1 LQELKHLTPTLQEQ
15 VLSLIKAAQD
25 FDNTPAI
32 AEHVLLH
39 LRHGG
44 DKADSHLVIQKDNQ
58 VIGYAHLDKTDQVA
72 GPSVEL
78 VIHPDHRGSGIGS
91 DLLKAAIEVCGNKIR
106 LWSHGD
112 LPQARALAEANNF
125 IKVRT
130 VIQMSKELSEVSPI
144 NCNYQIRSFL
154 PGLDNKAWLTLNN
167 LAFANHPEQGNWSE
181 ADLSIRLNED
191 WCDEKGF
198 FVAQDKDQLIGFT
211 WTKIHGGHSHSHV
224 AGEDHHDHAPI
235 GEIYVTA
242 VSDKYAGKGIGKA
255 LTITGLNYLK
265 YQGLSSAMLYVDED
279 NQIAVNLYKSLGFL
293 ESGKDV
299 VYKLKSLVINLH

>member
-1 LQELKHLTPTLQEQ
+1 MQELKHLTPALQEQ

-91 DLLKAAIEVCGNKIR
+91 ELLKSAIEVYGNKIR

-112 LPQARALAEANNF
+112 LPQARALALSNNF

-130 VIQMSKELSEVSPI
+130 VIQMSKDLTEVSPV
-144 NCNYQIRSFL
+144 NFDYQIRSFL
-154 PGLDNKAWLTLNN
+154 PDLDNNAWLTLNN

-181 ADLSIRLNED
+181 ADLLIRLNED
-191 WCDEKGF
+191 WFDEKGF
-198 FVAQDKDQLIGFT
+198 FVAQDKDQLIGFC
-211 WTKIHGGHSHSHV
+211 WTKIHGGHSHSHL

-242 VSDKYAGKGIGKA
+242 VSNKYAGKGIGKA
-255 LTITGLNYLK
+255 LTISGLNYLK
-265 YQGLSSAMLYVDED
+265 YQGLNSAMLYVDED
-279 NQIAVNLYKSLGFL
+279 NKIAVNLYKSLGFV

-299 VYKLKSLVINLH
+299 LYKLKS

>member
-1 LQELKHLTPTLQEQ
+1 MQELKHLTPALQEQ

-44 DKADSHLVIQKDNQ
+44 DKADSHLVVQKDNQ

-78 VIHPDHRGSGIGS
+78 VIHPQHRGSGIGS
-91 DLLKAAIEVCGNKIR
+91 DLLKSAIEVSGNKIR

-112 LPQARALAEANNF
+112 LSGARALAQANNF

-130 VIQMSKELSEVSPI
+130 VIQMSKKLSEVSPI
-144 NCNYQIRSFL
+144 NCDYQIRSFL
-154 PGLDNKAWLTLNN
+154 PDLDNNAWLTLNN

-191 WCDEKGF
+191 WFDEKGF
-198 FVAQDKDQLIGFT
+198 FVAQDKDQLIGFC
-211 WTKIHGGHSHSHV
+211 WTKIHGGHSHSHL

-235 GEIYVTA
+235 GEVYVTA
-242 VSDKYAGKGIGKA
+242 VSNKYAGKGIGKA

-265 YQGLSSAMLYVDED
+265 YQGLNSAMLYVDED
-279 NQIAVNLYKSLGFL
+279 NKMAVNLYKSLGFI

-299 VYKLKSLVINLH
+299 MYKLKS

>member
-1 LQELKHLTPTLQEQ
+1 MQELKQLTPALQEQ
-15 VLSLIKAAQD
+15 VLSLIETAQD

-78 VIHPDHRGSGIGS
+78 VIHPDHRGSSIGS
-91 DLLKAAIEVCGNKIR
+91 ELLKSAIDVCGNKIR
-106 LWSHGD
+106 LWSHSD
-112 LPQARALAEANNF
+112 LPQARALAQANNF

-130 VIQMSKELSEVSPI
+130 VIQMSKDLVEVSPI
-144 NCNYQIRSFL
+144 NCDYEIRSFL
-154 PGLDNKAWLTLNN
+154 PDLDNKAWLTLNN
-167 LAFANHPEQGNWSE
+167 QAFTNHPEQGNWSE

-191 WCDEKGF
+191 WFDEKGF
-198 FVAQDKDQLIGFT
+198 FVAQDKDQLIGFC
-211 WTKIHGGHSHSHV
+211 WTKIHGGHSHSHST
-224 AGEDHHDHAPI
+224 GEDHHDHEPI

-242 VSDKYAGKGIGKA
+242 VSNKYVGNGIGKA

-265 YQGLSSAMLYVDED
+265 YQGLNSAMLYVDED
-279 NQIAVNLYKSLGFL
+279 NQAAFNLYKSLGFV

-299 VYKLKSLVINLH
+299 MYKLKS

>member
-1 LQELKHLTPTLQEQ
+1 MQELKHLTPALQEQ

-44 DKADSHLVIQKDNQ
+44 DKADSHLIIQKDNQ
-58 VIGYAHLDKTDQVA
+58 IIGYAHLDKTDQVA

-78 VIHPDHRGSGIGS
+78 VIHPEHRGSGIGS
-91 DLLKAAIEVCGNKIR
+91 ELLKSAIEVCGNKIR

-112 LPQARALAEANNF
+112 LPQARALAQANNF

-130 VIQMSKELSEVSPI
+130 VIQMSKDLTEVSPI
-144 NCNYQIRSFL
+144 NCDYQIRSFL
-154 PGLDNKAWLTLNN
+154 PDLDNKAWLTLNN

-191 WCDEKGF
+191 WFDEKGF
-198 FVAQDKDQLIGFT
+198 FVAQDKDQLIGFC
-211 WTKIHGGHSHSHV
+211 WTKIHGGHSHSHL

-242 VSDKYAGKGIGKA
+242 VSNKYAGKGIGKA

-279 NQIAVNLYKSLGFL
+279 NQIAVNLYKSLGFV

-299 VYKLKSLVINLH
+299 LYKLKS

>member
-1 LQELKHLTPTLQEQ
+1 VQELNSLTPALQEQ
-15 VLSLIKAAQD
+15 VLSVIKTAQE

-44 DKADSHLVIQKDNQ
+44 DKADSHLVLQKDNQ
-58 VIGYAHLDKTDQVA
+58 VIAYAHLDKTDQVA

-78 VIHPDHRGSGIGS
+78 VIHPDHRRSGIGS
-91 DLLKAAIEVCGNKIR
+91 QLLKQAIEICGQKMR

-112 LPQARALAEANNF
+112 LPEARALAQSNNF

-130 VIQMSKELSEVSPI
+130 VIQMSKDLAEISPI
-144 NCNYQIRSFL
+144 NCDYQIRSFL
-154 PGLDNKAWLTLNN
+154 PDLDNQAWLSLNN
-167 LAFANHPEQGNWSE
+167 QAFANHPEQGNWSE

-191 WCDEKGF
+191 WFDEKGF
-198 FVAQDKDQLIGFT
+198 FVAQDNDQLIGFC
-211 WTKIHGGHSHSHV
+211 WTKIHGGHSHTHETDS
-224 AGEDHHDHAPI
+224 DLHDHEPI
-235 GEIYVTA
+235 GEIYVMA
-242 VSDKYAGKGIGKA
+242 VSKAYEGRSIGKA

-265 YQGLSSAMLYVDED
+265 YQGLSTAMLYVDEE
-279 NQIAVNLYKSLGFL
+279 NKKAVNLYKSLGFV

-299 VYKLKSLVINLH
+299 MYRLKS

>member
-1 LQELKHLTPTLQEQ
+1 MQELKHLIPTLQEQ
-15 VLSLIKAAQD
+15 VLSLIKSAQD

-44 DKADSHLVIQKDNQ
+44 DKTDSHLVIQRDNQ

-78 VIHPDHRGSGIGS
+78 VIHPEHRGTSIGS
-91 DLLKAAIEVCGNKIR
+91 DLLKTAINVCGDKMR

-112 LPQARALAEANNF
+112 LPEARALAQANNF

-130 VIQMSKELSEVSPI
+130 VIQMIKTLSEVTPV
-144 NCNYQIRSFL
+144 NCNYQIRNFL
-154 PGLDNKAWLTLNN
+154 PDLDNKDWLTLNN
-167 LAFANHPEQGNWSE
+167 RAFANHPEQGSWNK
-181 ADLSIRLNED
+181 ADVAIRLNED
-191 WCDEKGF
+191 WFDEKGF
-198 FVAQDKDQLIGFT
+198 FVAQDNDQLIGFC
-211 WTKIHGGHSHSHV
+211 WTKIHGAHSHSYLS
-224 AGEDHHDHAPI
+224 GESTHGHAPI

-242 VSDKYAGKGIGKA
+242 VSNQYAGQGIGKA

-265 YQGLSSAMLYVDED
+265 HQELNSVILYVDED
-279 NQIAVNLYKSLGFL
+279 NQRAIELYRSLGFI

-299 VYKLKSLVINLH
+299 VYARKVTKNT

>member
-1 LQELKHLTPTLQEQ
+1 MQELKSLTPALQAQ
-15 VLSLIKAAQD
+15 VLSLIDAAQD

-44 DKADSHLVIQKDNQ
+44 DKADSHLVIEKDNQ

-78 VIHPDHRGSGIGS
+78 IIHPEHRGSGIGS
-91 DLLKAAIEVCGNKIR
+91 ELLKAAIEVCGNAIR

-112 LPQARALAEANNF
+112 LPQARALAQSNNF

-130 VIQMSKELSEVSPI
+130 VIQMSKDLSEVSPI
-144 NCNYQIRSFL
+144 KCDYEIRSFL
-154 PGLDNKAWLTLNN
+154 PDLDNKAWLDLNN
-167 LAFANHPEQGNWSE
+167 QAFNNHPEQGNWSE
-181 ADLSIRLNED
+181 ADLLIRLNED
-191 WCDEKGF
+191 WFDEKGF
-198 FVAQDKDQLIGFT
+198 FVAQDKKELIGFC
-211 WTKIHGGHSHSHV
+211 WTKIHGGHSHSHSSSD
-224 AGEDHHDHAPI
+224 DHHDHAPI

-242 VSDKYAGKGIGKA
+242 VSSKCAGKGVGKA

-265 YQGLSSAMLYVDED
+265 YQGLNSAMLYVDAE
-279 NQIAVNLYKSLGFL
+279 NQAAFNLYKSLGFV

-299 VYKLKSLVINLH
+299 LYKLQS

>member
-1 LQELKHLTPTLQEQ
+1 MQELKHLTSALQEQ

-44 DKADSHLVIQKDNQ
+44 DKADSHLIIQKDNQ
-58 VIGYAHLDKTDQVA
+58 IIGYAHLDKTDQVA

-78 VIHPDHRGSGIGS
+78 VIHPEHRGSGIGS
-91 DLLKAAIEVCGNKIR
+91 ELLKSAIEVCGNKIR

-112 LPQARALAEANNF
+112 LPQARALTQANNF

-130 VIQMSKELSEVSPI
+130 VIQMSKDLSEVSPI
-144 NCNYQIRSFL
+144 NCDYQIRSFL
-154 PGLDNKAWLTLNN
+154 PDLDNNAWLALNN
-167 LAFANHPEQGNWSE
+167 QAFTNHPEQGNWSE

-191 WCDEKGF
+191 WFDEMGF
-198 FVAQDKDQLIGFT
+198 FVAQDIDQLIGFC
-211 WTKIHGGHSHSHV
+211 WTKIHGGHSHSHL

-242 VSDKYAGKGIGKA
+242 VSNKYAGKGIGKA

-265 YQGLSSAMLYVDED
+265 YQGLNSAMLYVDED
-279 NQIAVNLYKSLGFL
+279 NQAAFSLYKSLGFL

-299 VYKLKSLVINLH
+299 MYKIKS

>member
-1 LQELKHLTPTLQEQ
+1 LQELKQLTPALQEQ
-15 VLSLIKAAQD
+15 VLSLIKSAQD
-25 FDNTPAI
+25 FDNSPAI

-44 DKADSHLVIQKDNQ
+44 DKADSHLVVQKDNQ

-78 VIHPDHRGSGIGS
+78 VIHPEHRGSGIGS
-91 DLLKAAIEVCGNKIR
+91 DLLKSAIEVCGNKIR

-112 LPQARALAEANNF
+112 LPGARALAQSNNF

-130 VIQMSKELSEVSPI
+130 VIQMSKDLTEVSPI
-144 NCNYQIRSFL
+144 KSDYQIRSFL
-154 PGLDNKAWLTLNN
+154 PDLDNKAWLGLNN
-167 LAFANHPEQGNWSE
+167 QAFTNHPEQGNWSE
-181 ADLSIRLNED
+181 ADLLIRLNED
-191 WCDEKGF
+191 WFDEKGF
-198 FVAQDKDQLIGFT
+198 FVAQDKEELIGFC
-211 WTKIHGGHSHSHV
+211 WTKIHGGHSHSHSS
-224 AGEDHHDHAPI
+224 GDNHHDHAPI

-242 VSDKYAGKGIGKA
+242 VSDKYDGKGIGKA

-265 YQGLSSAMLYVDED
+265 YQGLNSAMLYVDED
-279 NQIAVNLYKSLGFL
+279 NKAAFNLYKSLGFV

-299 VYKLKSLVINLH
+299 MYKLKS

>member
-1 LQELKHLTPTLQEQ
+1 LQELKHLTPALQEQ

-44 DKADSHLVIQKDNQ
+44 DKADSHLVVQKDNQ
-58 VIGYAHLDKTDQVA
+58 VIGYAHLDQTDQVA

-78 VIHPDHRGSGIGS
+78 VIHPEHRGSGIGS
-91 DLLKAAIEVCGNKIR
+91 ELLKSAIEVCGNKIR

-112 LPQARALAEANNF
+112 LPQARALAQANNF

-130 VIQMSKELSEVSPI
+130 VSQMSKDLTKVLPI
-144 NCNYQIRSFL
+144 GCDYQIRSFL
-154 PGLDNKAWLTLNN
+154 PDLDNKAWLTLNN
-167 LAFANHPEQGNWSE
+167 QAFTNHPEQGNWSE

-191 WCDEKGF
+191 WFDEKGF
-198 FVAQDKDQLIGFT
+198 FVAQDKDQLIGFC
-211 WTKIHGGHSHSHV
+211 WTKIHGGHSHSHL

-242 VSDKYAGKGIGKA
+242 VSNKYAGKSIGKA

-265 YQGLSSAMLYVDED
+265 YQGLNSAMLYVDED
-279 NQIAVNLYKSLGFL
+279 NQVAFNLYKSLGFI

-299 VYKLKSLVINLH
+299 MYKLKS

>member
-1 LQELKHLTPTLQEQ
+1 MQELKHLTPALQEQ

-44 DKADSHLVIQKDNQ
+44 DKADSHLVIQKDDQ

-91 DLLKAAIEVCGNKIR
+91 ELLKSAIEVCGNKIR

-112 LPQARALAEANNF
+112 LPQARALAQANNF

-130 VIQMSKELSEVSPI
+130 VIQMSKDLVEVSAI
-144 NCNYQIRSFL
+144 DCDYQIRSFL
-154 PGLDNKAWLTLNN
+154 PDLDNKAWLTLNN
-167 LAFANHPEQGNWSE
+167 QAFNNHLEQGNWSE
-181 ADLSIRLNED
+181 DDLSIRLNED
-191 WCDEKGF
+191 WFDKKGF
-198 FVAQDKDQLIGFT
+198 FVTQDKDQLIGFC
-211 WTKIHGGHSHSHV
+211 WTKIHGGHSHSHSTD
-224 AGEDHHDHAPI
+224 EEHHDHAPI
-235 GEIYVTA
+235 GEVYVTA
-242 VSDKYAGKGIGKA
+242 VSNKYVGKGIGKA

-265 YQGLSSAMLYVDED
+265 YQGLNSAMLYVDED
-279 NQIAVNLYKSLGFL
+279 NQAAFNLYKSLGFL
-293 ESGKDV
+293 ESSKDV
-299 VYKLKSLVINLH
+299 MYKLKS

>member
-1 LQELKHLTPTLQEQ
+1 LQELKHLTPALREQ

-44 DKADSHLVIQKDNQ
+44 DKADSHLVVQKDNQ

-78 VIHPDHRGSGIGS
+78 VIHPEHRGSAIGS
-91 DLLKAAIEVCGNKIR
+91 ELLKSAIEVCGNKIR

-112 LPQARALAEANNF
+112 LLQARALAQANNF

-130 VIQMSKELSEVSPI
+130 VIQMSKDLTEVSPI
-144 NCNYQIRSFL
+144 NCDYQIRSFL
-154 PGLDNKAWLTLNN
+154 PDLDNKAWLTLNN
-167 LAFANHPEQGNWSE
+167 QAFTNHPEQGNWSE
-181 ADLSIRLNED
+181 VDLSIRLNED
-191 WCDEKGF
+191 WFDEKGF
-198 FVAQDKDQLIGFT
+198 FVAQDKDQLIGFC
-211 WTKIHGGHSHSHV
+211 WTKIHGGHSHSHSKD
-224 AGEDHHDHAPI
+224 EDNHDHAPI

-242 VSDKYAGKGIGKA
+242 VSNKYAGKGIGKV
-255 LTITGLNYLK
+255 LTITGLNHLK
-265 YQGLSSAMLYVDED
+265 YQGLNSAMLYVDEN
-279 NQIAVNLYKSLGFL
+279 NQVAFNLYKSLGFV

-299 VYKLKSLVINLH
+299 MYKSKS

>member
-1 LQELKHLTPTLQEQ
+1 MQELKHLTSELQAQ

-44 DKADSHLVIQKDNQ
+44 DKADSHLVVQKDNQ

-78 VIHPDHRGSGIGS
+78 VIHPDYRDSGIGS
-91 DLLKAAIEVCGNKIR
+91 ELLKSAIEVCGNRIR

-112 LPQARALAEANNF
+112 LPQARALALSNDF

-130 VIQMSKELSEVSPI
+130 VIQSSKDLTEVSPI
-144 NCNYQIRSFL
+144 NCEYQIRRFL
-154 PGLDNKAWLTLNN
+154 PDLDNNAWLTLNN
-167 LAFANHPEQGNWSE
+167 QAFANHPEQGNWSE
-181 ADLSIRLNED
+181 ADLLIRLNED
-191 WCDEKGF
+191 WFDEKGF
-198 FVAQDKDQLIGFT
+198 FMAQDKDRLIGFC
-211 WTKIHGGHSHSHV
+211 WTKIHGGHSHSHL
-224 AGEDHHDHAPI
+224 ASEDHHDHPPI

-242 VSDKYAGKGIGKA
+242 VSNKYAGKGIGKA

-265 YQGLSSAMLYVDED
+265 YQGLNSAMLYVDED
-279 NQIAVNLYKSLGFL
+279 NKIAVNLYKSLGFV

-299 VYKLKSLVINLH
+299 LYKLKS

>member
-1 LQELKHLTPTLQEQ
+1 MQELKQLTPALQEQ
-15 VLSLIKAAQD
+15 VLSLIKDVQD

-78 VIHPDHRGSGIGS
+78 VIHPEHRGGGVGS
-91 DLLKAAIEVCGNKIR
+91 ELLKSAIEVCGNKIR

-112 LPQARALAEANNF
+112 LPQARALAEANKF

-130 VIQMSKELSEVSPI
+130 VIQMSKDLTEVSPI
-144 NCNYQIRSFL
+144 YCDYEIRSFL
-154 PGLDNKAWLTLNN
+154 PDLDNKGWLTLNN
-167 LAFANHPEQGNWSE
+167 LAFTNHPEQGNWSE
-181 ADLSIRLNED
+181 AELSIRLNED
-191 WCDEKGF
+191 WFDEKGF
-198 FVAQDKDQLIGFT
+198 FVAQDGDQLIGFC
-211 WTKIHGGHSHSHV
+211 WTKIHGAHSHSHSS
-224 AGEDHHDHAPI
+224 GEDNHDHAPI

-242 VSDKYAGKGIGKA
+242 VGNKYAGKGIGKA

-265 YQGLSSAMLYVDED
+265 YQGLNSAMLYVNED
-279 NQIAVNLYKSLGFL
+279 NQTAFNLYKSLGFV

-299 VYKLKSLVINLH
+299 MYKLKS

>member
-1 LQELKHLTPTLQEQ
+1 MQELKHLTSALQEQ

-44 DKADSHLVIQKDNQ
+44 DKADSHLIIQKDNQ
-58 VIGYAHLDKTDQVA
+58 IIGYAHLDKTDQVA

-78 VIHPDHRGSGIGS
+78 VIHPEHRGSGIGS
-91 DLLKAAIEVCGNKIR
+91 ELLKSAIEVCGNKIR

-112 LPQARALAEANNF
+112 LPQARSLAQANNF

-130 VIQMSKELSEVSPI
+130 VIQMSKDLVEISPI
-144 NCNYQIRSFL
+144 NCDYKIRSFL
-154 PGLDNKAWLTLNN
+154 PDLDNKVWLTLNN
-167 LAFANHPEQGNWSE
+167 QAFANHPEQGNWSE

-191 WCDEKGF
+191 WFDEKGF
-198 FVAQDKDQLIGFT
+198 FVAQDKDQLIGFC
-211 WTKIHGGHSHSHV
+211 WTKIHGGHSHSHL

-242 VSDKYAGKGIGKA
+242 VSNKYSGKGIGKA

-265 YQGLSSAMLYVDED
+265 YQGLNSAMLYVDED
-279 NQIAVNLYKSLGFL
+279 NKIAVNLYKSLGFV

-299 VYKLKSLVINLH
+299 LYKLKS

>member
-1 LQELKHLTPTLQEQ
+1 MQELKHLTSALQEQ

-44 DKADSHLVIQKDNQ
+44 DKADSHLVLEKDNQ
-58 VIGYAHLDKTDQVA
+58 IIGYAHLDKTDQVA

-78 VIHPDHRGSGIGS
+78 VIHPEHRGSGIGS
-91 DLLKAAIEVCGNKIR
+91 ELLKSAIEVCGNKIR

-112 LPQARALAEANNF
+112 LPQARSLAQANNF

-130 VIQMSKELSEVSPI
+130 VIQMSKDLVEISPI
-144 NCNYQIRSFL
+144 NCDYKIRSFL
-154 PGLDNKAWLTLNN
+154 PDLDNKVWLTLNN
-167 LAFANHPEQGNWSE
+167 QAFANHPEQGNWSE

-191 WCDEKGF
+191 WFDEKGF
-198 FVAQDKDQLIGFT
+198 FVAQDKDQLIGFC
-211 WTKIHGGHSHSHV
+211 WTKIHGGHSHSHL

-235 GEIYVTA
+235 GEVYVTA
-242 VSDKYAGKGIGKA
+242 VSNKYAGKGIGKA

-265 YQGLSSAMLYVDED
+265 YQGLNSAMLYVDED
-279 NQIAVNLYKSLGFL
+279 NKMAVNLYKSLGFI

-299 VYKLKSLVINLH
+299 MYKLKS

>member
-1 LQELKHLTPTLQEQ
+1 MQELKYLTPALQVQ

-25 FDNTPAI
+25 FDNSPAI

-78 VIHPDHRGSGIGS
+78 VIHPEHRGSGIGS
-91 DLLKAAIEVCGNKIR
+91 ELLKAAIEVCGNAIR

-112 LPQARALAEANNF
+112 LPGARALAQSNNF

-130 VIQMSKELSEVSPI
+130 VIQMSKVLTEVSPI
-144 NCNYQIRSFL
+144 NCDYEIRSFL
-154 PGLDNKAWLTLNN
+154 PDLDNKAWLVLNN
-167 LAFANHPEQGNWSE
+167 LAFANHPEQGNWSKE
-181 ADLSIRLNED
+181 DLLIRLNED
-191 WCDEKGF
+191 WFDEKGF
-198 FVAQDKDQLIGFT
+198 FVAQEGAELIGFC
-211 WTKIHGGHSHSHV
+211 WTKIHGGHSHTHATDS
-224 AGEDHHDHAPI
+224 DHHDHDPI
-235 GEIYVTA
+235 GEIYVMA
-242 VSDKYAGKGIGKA
+242 VSKEYEGRSIGKA

-265 YQGLSSAMLYVDED
+265 YQGLSSAMLYVDEE
-279 NQIAVNLYKSLGFL
+279 NKKAVNLYKSLGFV

-299 VYKLKSLVINLH
+299 MYKLKS

>member
-1 LQELKHLTPTLQEQ
+1 LQELKQLTPDLQEQ
-15 VLSLIKAAQD
+15 VLSLIITAQN

-58 VIGYAHLDKTDQVA
+58 VIGYAHLDKTDHVA

-78 VIHPDHRGSGIGS
+78 VIHPEHRGSGVGS
-91 DLLKAAIEVCGNKIR
+91 ELLKSAIEACGNKIR

-112 LPQARALAEANNF
+112 LPGARALAESNNF

-130 VIQMSKELSEVSPI
+130 VIKMSKELSEVSPI
-144 NCNYQIRSFL
+144 NCDYQIRSFL
-154 PGLDNKAWLTLNN
+154 PDLDNKAWLTLNN

-181 ADLSIRLNED
+181 ADLLIRLNED
-191 WCDEKGF
+191 WFDEKGF
-198 FVAQDKDQLIGFT
+198 FVAQDKDQLIGFC
-211 WTKIHGGHSHSHV
+211 WTKIHGGHSHSHL

-242 VSDKYAGKGIGKA
+242 VSNKYSGKGIGKA

-265 YQGLSSAMLYVDED
+265 YQGLNSAMLYVDED
-279 NQIAVNLYKSLGFL
+279 NQVAFNLYKSLGFV

-299 VYKLKSLVINLH
+299 LYKLKS

>member
-1 LQELKHLTPTLQEQ
+1 MQELKHLTSALQEQ

-44 DKADSHLVIQKDNQ
+44 DKADSHLVVQKDNQ

-78 VIHPDHRGSGIGS
+78 VIHPEHRGSGIGS
-91 DLLKAAIEVCGNKIR
+91 ELLKSAIEVCGNKIR

-112 LPQARALAEANNF
+112 LPQARSLAQANNF

-130 VIQMSKELSEVSPI
+130 VIQMSKDLVEISPI
-144 NCNYQIRSFL
+144 NCDYKIRSFL
-154 PGLDNKAWLTLNN
+154 PDLDNKVWLTLNN
-167 LAFANHPEQGNWSE
+167 QAFANHPEQGNWSE

-191 WCDEKGF
+191 WFDEKGF
-198 FVAQDKDQLIGFT
+198 FVAQDKDQLIGFC
-211 WTKIHGGHSHSHV
+211 WTKIHGGHSHSHL

-235 GEIYVTA
+235 GEVYVTA
-242 VSDKYAGKGIGKA
+242 VSNKYAGKGIGKA

-265 YQGLSSAMLYVDED
+265 YQGLNSAMLYVDED
-279 NQIAVNLYKSLGFL
+279 NKMAVNLYKSLGFI

-299 VYKLKSLVINLH
+299 MYKLKS

>member
-1 LQELKHLTPTLQEQ
+1 MQELKHLTPALQEQ

-44 DKADSHLVIQKDNQ
+44 DKADSHLVVQKDNQ

-78 VIHPDHRGSGIGS
+78 VIHPDQRGSGIGS
-91 DLLKAAIEVCGNKIR
+91 ELLKSAIQVCGNKIR

-112 LPQARALAEANNF
+112 LPQARALAQANNF

-130 VIQMSKELSEVSPI
+130 VIQMSKNLSEVSPI
-144 NCNYQIRSFL
+144 NCDYQIRSFL
-154 PGLDNKAWLTLNN
+154 PDLDNNAWLTLNSQ
-167 LAFANHPEQGNWSE
+167 AFTNHPEQGNWSE

-191 WCDEKGF
+191 WFDEKGF
-198 FVAQDKDQLIGFT
+198 FVAQDKDQLIGFC
-211 WTKIHGGHSHSHV
+211 WTKIHGGHSHSHL

-242 VSDKYAGKGIGKA
+242 VSNKYAGKGIGKA

-265 YQGLSSAMLYVDED
+265 YQGLNSAMLYVDED
-279 NQIAVNLYKSLGFL
+279 NKMAVNLYKSLGFI

-299 VYKLKSLVINLH
+299 MYKLKS

>member
-1 LQELKHLTPTLQEQ
+1 MQELKQLTPALQEQ
-15 VLSLIKAAQD
+15 VLSLIKDVQD

-44 DKADSHLVIQKDNQ
+44 DKADSHLIIQKDNQ

-72 GPSVEL
+72 GPSIEL
-78 VIHPDHRGSGIGS
+78 VIHPEHRGTGIGS
-91 DLLKAAIEVCGNKIR
+91 ELLKSAIEACGNKIR

-112 LPQARALAEANNF
+112 LPGARALAQANNF

-130 VIQMSKELSEVSPI
+130 VIQMTKDLTEVSPI
-144 NCNYQIRSFL
+144 NCDYEIRSFL
-154 PGLDNKAWLTLNN
+154 PDLDNKAWLALNN

-181 ADLSIRLNED
+181 ADLSIRLNETWFD
-191 WCDEKGF
+191 VKGF
-198 FVAQDKDQLIGFT
+198 FVAQGKDQLIGFC
-211 WTKIHGGHSHSHV
+211 WTKIHGGHSHSHST
-224 AGEDHHDHAPI
+224 GEDRHDHAPI

-242 VSDKYAGKGIGKA
+242 VGNKYAGKGIGKA

-265 YQGLSSAMLYVDED
+265 YQGLNSAMLYVDED
-279 NQIAVNLYKSLGFL
+279 NQAAFNLYKSLGFL
-293 ESGKDV
+293 ESDKDV
-299 VYKLKSLVINLH
+299 MYKLKS

>member
-1 LQELKHLTPTLQEQ
+1 LQELKYLTPALQAQ
-15 VLSLIKAAQD
+15 VLSLINVAQD
-25 FDNTPAI
+25 FDNSPAI

-44 DKADSHLVIQKDNQ
+44 DKADSHLVNQKDNQ

-78 VIHPDHRGSGIGS
+78 VIHPEHRGSGIGS
-91 DLLKAAIEVCGNKIR
+91 ELLKAAIEVCGNKIR

-112 LPQARALAEANNF
+112 LPGARALAQSNNF

-130 VIQMSKELSEVSPI
+130 VIQMSKDLTEVSPI
-144 NCNYQIRSFL
+144 NNDYQVRSFL
-154 PGLDNKAWLTLNN
+154 PDLDNKAWLDLNN
-167 LAFANHPEQGNWSE
+167 QAFTNHPEQGNWSE
-181 ADLSIRLNED
+181 ADLLIRLNED
-191 WCDEKGF
+191 WFDEKGF
-198 FVAQDKDQLIGFT
+198 FVAQDKEELIGFC
-211 WTKIHGGHSHSHV
+211 WTKIHGGHSHSYSS
-224 AGEDHHDHAPI
+224 GDNHHDHAPI

-242 VSDKYAGKGIGKA
+242 VSDKYVGKGIGKA

-265 YQGLSSAMLYVDED
+265 YQGLNSAMLYVDED
-279 NQIAVNLYKSLGFL
+279 NKAAFNLYKSLGFV

-299 VYKLKSLVINLH
+299 MYKLQF